1 MRPPKQTADSTEE
14 ERYDLLKNET
24 LTLARPDE
32 RKLDGI
38 DLEEFNT
45 RKKSDVMQGMKELA
59 KKLGIMNVDLKNSR
73 IEIPFQFSNRG
84 MKASLHHQ
92 LEYGGSYQD
101 YAKMMTC
108 FNELIGN
115 AVPIEIHREKKTG
128 TRKENKDLKR
138 VYVLLSAYA
147 DENSIVP
154 VEFEVKE
161 FKNRD
166 NSLYISV
173 VLTKIESEVLEKGL
187 AARNG
192 SMPSLLPDSSLSI
205 ADIFKNV
212 NSKDGRF
219 LKYVP
224 DGFLSETQKEAKK
237 DALRKQNEEN
247 EKYGKRNNITEL
259 HNLTEADLEAM
270 YESPGIPVKSML
282 EDEDG
287 AGDVSLVLRAKDA
300 DSDSA
305 NLLDMVAVVPDSA
318 DGWLLDKLKMNGLRV
333 VEYESGNE
341 AARQAALDDAREMAD
356 KRLDEPKRGAKLS
369 ADRGEALRRKEEKLK
384 AQQQKL
390 EEEKKG
396 VQEKYRKELTGGM
409 RKIFNIQSYD
419 KENLD
424 NALEKTVLLTQQ
436 GVKLLQSEKDE
447 LFETL
452 MEMGTEV
459 MPAEDYFSDIRAEL
473 RGRKIYV
480 PQYVREEFGDDWN
493 SFRKRAFGR
502 SKIYFTDNA
511 RDRGADVLM
520 MEMAENYPGTFTEEY
535 DTAEMLRQIVDAA
548 EKGQDQRVSM
558 CNRSTRA

>member
-1 MRPPKQTADSTEE
+1 MRPPKQTADSTEQ
-14 ERYDLLKNET
+14 ERYELLKNET

-32 RKLDGI
+32 SKLDDI
-38 DLEEFNT
+38 DLADFNT
-45 RKKSDVMQGMKELA
+45 RKKSAVMPGMKALA
-59 KKLGIMNVDLKNSR
+59 KKLGIMNVDLQNSR

-84 MKASLHHQ
+84 LTTSLHHQ

-101 YAKMMTC
+101 YARMMTC
-108 FNELIGN
+108 FNELIRN
-115 AVPIEIHREKKTG
+115 AVPIEVHGEKKVG
-128 TRKENKDLKR
+128 TSRENPFLKQ
-138 VYVLLSAYA
+138 VYVLLGGYA
-147 DENSIVP
+147 EENYVVP
-154 VEFEVKE
+154 VQLEVKE
-161 FKNRD
+161 MEDQSENR
-166 NSLYISV
+166 LYLSV

-318 DGWLLDKLKMNGLRV
+318 DGWLLDKL
-333 VEYESGNE
+333 
-341 AARQAALDDAREMAD
+341 
-356 KRLDEPKRGAKLS
+356 RLDGRGIQRSTERGNSGEGVREVL
-369 ADRGEALRRKEEKLK
+369 DRGEGAARR
-384 AQQQKL
+384 
-390 EEEKKG
+390 
-396 VQEKYRKELTGGM
+396 
-409 RKIFNIQSYD
+409 
-419 KENLD
+419 
-424 NALEKTVLLTQQ
+424 
-436 GVKLLQSEKDE
+436 
-447 LFETL
+447 
-452 MEMGTEV
+452 
-459 MPAEDYFSDIRAEL
+459 
-473 RGRKIYV
+473 
-480 PQYVREEFGDDWN
+480 
-493 SFRKRAFGR
+493 
-502 SKIYFTDNA
+502 
-511 RDRGADVLM
+511 
-520 MEMAENYPGTFTEEY
+520 
-535 DTAEMLRQIVDAA
+535 
-548 EKGQDQRVSM
+548 
-558 CNRSTRA
+558 

>member
-1 MRPPKQTADSTEE
+1 MRPPKQTADSTEQ
-14 ERYDLLKNET
+14 ERYELLKNET

-32 RKLDGI
+32 SKLDDI
-38 DLEEFNT
+38 DLADFNT
-45 RKKSDVMQGMKELA
+45 RKKSAVMPGMKALA
-59 KKLGIMNVDLKNSR
+59 KKLGIMNVDLQNSR

-84 MKASLHHQ
+84 LTTSLHHQ

-101 YAKMMTC
+101 YARMMTC
-108 FNELIGN
+108 FNELIRN
-115 AVPIEIHREKKTG
+115 AVPIEIHRDKKVG
-128 TRKENKDLKR
+128 TSKENGQLKQI
-138 VYVLLSAYA
+138 YVLLSAYA
-147 DENSIVP
+147 ESGMVTP
-154 VEFEVKE
+154 VQFEVKE
-161 FKNRD
+161 FTDNHNR
-166 NSLYISV
+166 LYLAVTLS
-173 VLTKIESEVLEKGL
+173 KKESEVVENSPGRKTD
-187 AARNG
+187 G
-192 SMPSLLPDSSLSI
+192 SHPLFSDSKISI

-212 NSKDGRF
+212 NSEDGRF

-237 DALRKQNEEN
+237 DAIRKQNKEYEQ
-247 EKYGKRNNITEL
+247 YGRRDNITEL

-300 DSDSA
+300 GSDSA

-341 AARQAALDDAREMAD
+341 AARQEAEKKAEKLM
-356 KRLDEPKRGAKLS
+356 EPAKTKFSLS
-369 ADRGEALRRKEEKLK
+369 PEEKVQRAERK
-384 AQQQKL
+384 MTAAQEKL
-390 EEEKKG
+390 EKEKTAA
-396 VQEKYRKELTGGM
+396 QERYRRELESSV
-409 RKIFNIQSYD
+409 RKLFNIQSYD

-436 GVKLLQSEKDE
+436 GVKLLQSERDE

-459 MPAEDYFSDIRAEL
+459 MPAEDYFSEIREEL

-502 SKIYFTDNA
+502 NKIYFTDNV